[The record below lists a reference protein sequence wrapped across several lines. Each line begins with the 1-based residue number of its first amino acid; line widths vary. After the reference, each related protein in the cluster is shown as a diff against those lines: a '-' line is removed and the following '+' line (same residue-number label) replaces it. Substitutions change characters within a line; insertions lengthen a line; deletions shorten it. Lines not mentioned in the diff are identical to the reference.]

1 MKMRFGIILGLGLTF
16 AACGDSIWDG
26 DSSENYNTVA
36 NWEDNTLPNA
46 ADNTYMDG
54 AGTGVTTLGGSLD
67 RAVNS
72 LHVRNGHTFNIDTT
86 ANLTSDFAIRIGEV
100 ISASLS
106 TINLVSGEL
115 SAGSEFSMSSSVG
128 AGTSVFNISGGSLTV
143 ASLLVGSSAVA
154 TFAVDG
160 DAGSVSALGDVA
172 AYANAIF
179 SFALGGT
186 GISSIDSTGA
196 LLISD
201 GASLVIDGSGYTGGE
216 ADFTLFSFASHSG
229 SFASGDI
236 TVTGLGV
243 EGTDWTLTQGAD
255 SIALNVIP
263 EPATLGLITCF
274 GLGMLI
280 VRRAFMI

>member
-1 MKMRFGIILGLGLTF
+1 
-16 AACGDSIWDG
+16 
-26 DSSENYNTVA
+26 
-36 NWEDNTLPNA
+36 
-46 ADNTYMDG
+46 MDG
-54 AGTGVTTLGGSLD
+54 AGTGVTTLEGTLNRG
-67 RAVNS
+67 VNS
-72 LHVRNGHTFNIDTT
+72 LHIRDGHTFNIDTT
-86 ANLTSDFAIRIGEV
+86 ASLTSDFAIRIGEV
-100 ISASLS
+100 NSAALS
-106 TINLVSGEL
+106 TINLLSGDL
-115 SAGSEFSMSSSVG
+115 TAGFEFSMSSSVG
-128 AGTSVFNISGGSLTV
+128 AGTSAFTISGGSLTV

-154 TFAVDG
+154 TFTVDG
-160 DAGSVSALGDVA
+160 DSGSVSALGDVT
-172 AYANAIF
+172 AYANANF
-179 SFALGGT
+179 NFALGET

-196 LLISD
+196 LLVSG
-201 GASLVIDGSGYTGGE
+201 GASLVIDGLGYTGGE
-216 ADFTLFSFASHSG
+216 ADFTLFSYASHSG